1 MNQMTI
7 FDPAMCCSTGVCGP
21 SVDKNLLRVATI
33 IDNLDQNGVKV
44 TRHNPASDPKIFI
57 QNQTIKK
64 LLNKKGVDIL
74 PVTVVNDE
82 VVKTK
87 DYPSDQE
94 FIQYL
99 DIPEDYI
106 KAKAH

>member
-7 FDPAMCCSTGVCGP
+7 FDPAMCCPTGVCGP
-21 SVDKNLLRVATI
+21 SVDKNLLRVATV

-44 TRHNPASDPKIFI
+44 QRHNPTNNPKIFS

-64 LLNKKGVDIL
+64 LLNKNGVAIL
-74 PVTVVNDE
+74 PVTLVNGE

-87 DYPSDQE
+87 DYPSNQE
-94 FIQYL
+94 FAQFL
-99 DIPEDYI
+99 DVSEDLFTS
-106 KAKAH
+106 KA